1 MNLNKNE
8 LSHYESLHKNIQL
21 ANLILVVPKCAD
33 IKGMVFHEK
42 IPFLHSK
49 IWSKHPVLKYFNI
62 NPTLLEIQIYI

>member
-1 MNLNKNE
+1 MPL
-8 LSHYESLHKNIQL
+8 LHVITSIEMDGKVGDTIQL
-21 ANLILVVPKCAD
+21 AILILVIPKSAD

-62 NPTLLEIQIYI
+62 NPT